1 MDMAKPELV
10 KAYLL
15 ELQSRII
22 DALQEVDSQA
32 SNRRDEW
39 VRPEGGGGLSRLL
52 EGGAVIEKGGVNF
65 SDVQGENLPKT
76 ATAARP
82 HLEGASFR
90 AMGVSLVLHP
100 LNPFVPTTH
109 MNVRFFLA
117 NKGDV
122 QTWWFGGGFDL
133 TPYYGFEEDA
143 VYGTVLPRMPASLL
157 VQSCIH
163 ALRIGAMS
171 ISLFDIGQSLAGLVA
186 CSSMTF
192 SWRVRLSEH
201 LNFCRVWETVS

>member
-1 MDMAKPELV
+1 MG
-10 KAYLL
+10 
-15 ELQSRII
+15 
-22 DALQEVDSQA
+22 
-32 SNRRDEW
+32 
-39 VRPEGGGGLSRLL
+39 RPEGGGGLSQLL
-52 EGGAVIEKGGVNF
+52 EEGAVIEKGGVNF

-117 NKGDV
+117 NKGEV

-143 VYGTVLPRMPASLL
+143 VLWHRTAKNACGLL
-157 VQSCIH
+157 VQSCTH

-171 ISLFDIGQSLAGLVA
+171 ISLFDIGRASRGWWLVL
-186 CSSMTF
+186 
-192 SWRVRLSEH
+192 R
-201 LNFCRVWETVS
+201 